1 MTRTNFVL
9 FVMTALVLCVL
20 LGLKA
25 SLRHAARV
33 PAVLAPAAIE
43 PRAVKVVKP
52 DSSQIPAPAVSVP
65 LRVPTEPRVIQVM
78 PIKPD
83 AAPAPPANPKPGST
97 VRIAPAL
104 AAPRGGGKGSPDGQ

>member
-33 PAVLAPAAIE
+33 PAVIAPAAIE
-43 PRAVKVVKP
+43 PRAVKVV
-52 DSSQIPAPAVSVP
+52 
-65 LRVPTEPRVIQVM
+65 
-78 PIKPD
+78 KPD

-97 VRIAPAL
+97 VRITPAL
-104 AAPRGGGKGSPDGQ
+104 GAPRGGGKGSPDGQ